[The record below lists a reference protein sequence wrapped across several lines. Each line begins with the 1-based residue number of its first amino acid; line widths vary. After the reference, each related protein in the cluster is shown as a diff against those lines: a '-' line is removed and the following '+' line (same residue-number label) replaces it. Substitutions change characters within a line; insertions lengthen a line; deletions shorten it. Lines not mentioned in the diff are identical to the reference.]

1 MSNSYKF
8 YSDTKDIM
16 KKYVNATEGA
26 IIYGISKS
34 RIMVLASEAGAVYK
48 VGNSALINTD
58 IFEMYLEK
66 FKEPTRP
73 LPKHIWNKLSGEDK
87 KDRKDEWYRQ
97 LFERLDNSKFRS
109 SFHLKQK
116 DIDYINEKG
125 LETIRQHAKDFITK
139 REAPAYIANDGKQ
152 TPMRGH
158 PVFIAQHATATCCRE
173 CIRKWHKMQPGK
185 ELSQVQQ
192 DYLVDVIM
200 TWIQKEIERQE
211 HKI

>member
-1 MSNSYKF
+1 M
-8 YSDTKDIM
+8 T
-16 KKYVNATEGA
+16 
-26 IIYGISKS
+26 
-34 RIMVLASEAGAVYK
+34 
-48 VGNSALINTD
+48 
-58 IFEMYLEK
+58 
-66 FKEPTRP
+66 
-73 LPKHIWNKLSGEDK
+73 
-87 KDRKDEWYRQ
+87 KDEWYRQ

-116 DIDYINEKG
+116 DIDYINKKG

-192 DYLVDVIM
+192 DYLVDVMELAAKIAVR
-200 TWIQKEIERQE
+200 TVARFLQE
-211 HKI
+211 NPGQFDLVEWVLFDSYTESVYEAEATLYYNIRI